1 MQRKRLLL
9 KLSYD
14 FSALWIID
22 WMKAIC
28 RIPSFYCNFGP
39 SLFQVMKILLA
50 FFRYFTGALFIFS
63 GGVKLIDP
71 VGTQIK
77 MEEYFEVFAQAFHPF
92 FEHFVAFALP
102 IAVFMCVAEVV
113 MGVALLL
120 YYRMRINMWFFLL
133 LMIFFTILTGYTAL
147 ALYAKEHAESGFA
160 IWFASFVGVESP
172 AQINAVSDCGCFGD
186 FIKLRP
192 WESFL
197 KDLILMV
204 PTIVLFL
211 KRRELES
218 ELRESVNAGAVLL
231 SLGLSCFVAWHAIA
245 HLPAFDFRPYKVG
258 ADIKA
263 GMQPSEPLR
272 YLYYLEKNGETKE
285 FTDYPSDTTWK
296 YVSMEVANPEAK
308 PKIID
313 YSVWNDDGDFT
324 QQTFEGARLMVIIR
338 KAADCKPEELKK
350 AAELCRNLEKLSN
363 VKIHCMILTGSS
375 AEDTDKLR
383 HEAQLAVP
391 FYYADGTVLKTIM
404 RSNSGIW
411 LLNNAVV
418 KGKWHSN
425 DTPDVAEVLDALKK

>member
-1 MQRKRLLL
+1 
-9 KLSYD
+9 
-14 FSALWIID
+14 
-22 WMKAIC
+22 MKAIC
-28 RIPSFYCNFGP
+28 RIPAFCCKFEALLLYN
-39 SLFQVMKILLA
+39 MKFLLA

-63 GGVKLIDP
+63 GSVKLIDP

-92 FEHFVAFALP
+92 FEHFVDFALP

-120 YYRMRINMWFFLL
+120 FYRMRINMWFFLL
-133 LMIFFTILTGYTAL
+133 LMIFFTFLTGYTAL
-147 ALYAKEHAESGFA
+147 ALYAKEHAETGFA

-197 KDLILMV
+197 KDLILLV
-204 PTIVLFL
+204 PTIFLFW

-218 ELRESVNAGAVLL
+218 GLKESVNLTVTLTSLAL
-231 SLGLSCFVAWHAIA
+231 SSFVSWHAIA

-272 YLYYLEKNGETKE
+272 YLYYLEKNGETRE
-285 FTDYPSDTTWK
+285 FSEYPTDTTWK

-324 QQTFEGARLMVIIR
+324 QQTFEGARLIVIIR
-338 KAADCKPEELKK
+338 KAKECRPEELKM
-350 AAELCRNLEKLSN
+350 AAELCRNLEKLGN
-363 VKIHCMILTGSS
+363 QKVRCLILTGSS
-375 AEDTDKLR
+375 AAETDQLR
-383 HEAQLAVP
+383 HEAQLGIP
-391 FYYADGTVLKTIM
+391 YYYADGTVLKTIM
-404 RSNSGIW
+404 RPNAGIW

-418 KGKWHSN
+418 KGKWHIN
-425 DTPDVAEVLDALKK
+425 DTPDVSEVLDALKK